1 MKIQFYQW
9 LLLPVLLFS
18 MTDFKATKTL
28 EKSATFGVTIQA
40 SSKSAKKGG
49 QVCVDV
55 STRDFND
62 IVSMQYTMQ
71 WDKKVLKYKGVQAFG
86 LPGMSKSNF
95 GDRLVEKGKLTFSWY
110 DFNVRGVTV
119 PSGSILYQVC
129 YDVIGEAGSKAFV
142 SFSGTPTVVEIT
154 DVRSNFLEMNG
165 VAGKVT
171 VK

>member
-1 MKIQFYQW
+1 MKLFFYQW

-18 MTDFKATKTL
+18 TTDLTETTTL
-28 EKSATFGVTIQA
+28 EKSTTYGVTIQA
-40 SSKSAKKGG
+40 GSKSAKVGG

-55 STRDFND
+55 STRDFNN

-86 LPGMSKSNF
+86 LPGMSKGNF
-95 GDRLVEKGKLTFSWY
+95 GERLIEKGKLTFSWY

-119 PSGSILYQVC
+119 PSGSVLYQVC
-129 YDVIGEAGSKAFV
+129 YDVIGDTGSKAYI
-142 SFSGTPTVVEIT
+142 SFSGAPTVVEIT
-154 DVRSNFLEMNG
+154 DVHSNFLEMNS
-165 VAGKVT
+165 VSGKVT